1 MTHDELAKN
10 DALEDL
16 AERIAIMVVDGG
28 LTEELA
34 MEVLERL
41 ALGEDEVEEKTK

>member
-1 MTHDELAKN
+1 MTDGQEKK

-41 ALGEDEVEEKTK
+41 ALGEDEDEEKSK